1 MSTKKNIS
9 ILLLLITAA
18 CSAAMAQPKVAVAN
32 LAFKETVKDFFYI
45 EASSTRATEKS
56 SASYAAAETYSAA
69 AVAARAKSESTYSND
84 YVKAYGTVTKIE
96 RKELLTFTSEIK
108 GNLIK
113 SGQFR
118 VQEAKPYTANN
129 EQLFD
134 VIKRIKSGYFPGA
147 EYVLFGVINS
157 LEWRNEGQP
166 VPGTSGSIWNYGIDL
181 GVEFSL
187 INTKTLEVRAAFNAV
202 GEGADNKVYTNN
214 KPPSPNKARVMQMT
228 SRSLAEETTT
238 ELMQQFG
245 VKGLSSERT
254 ESRSKNSEINTAPI
268 PTNPATVKQYSN

>member
-1 MSTKKNIS
+1 MNTKKYIS
-9 ILLLLITAA
+9 MLLMLSTLV
-18 CSAAMAQPKVAVAN
+18 CSAVLAQPKVAVAN

-45 EASSTRATEKS
+45 EASSTRATDKS
-56 SASYAAAETYSAA
+56 SASFAAAETYSSA

-84 YVKAYGTVTKIE
+84 YVKAYGTITKIE

-166 VPGTSGSIWNYGIDL
+166 VPGTTGSIWSYGIDL

-187 INTKTLEVRAAFNAV
+187 IDTKTLEVRAAFNAV

-245 VKGLSSERT
+245 VKGVSSERA
-254 ESRSKNSEINTAPI
+254 ESRAKNSEINTSPI
-268 PTNPATVKQYSN
+268 ATNPTTVKQFSN

>member
-1 MSTKKNIS
+1 MI
-9 ILLLLITAA
+9 ITLS

-32 LAFKETVKDFFYI
+32 LAFKDTIKEFFYI

-56 SASYAAAETYSAA
+56 SASFAAAETYSTA

-84 YVKAYGTVTKIE
+84 YVKAYGTITKIE

-202 GEGADNKVYTNN
+202 GEGVDNKVYTDS

-245 VKGLSSERT
+245 VKGNNPERI

-268 PTNPATVKQYSN
+268 PTSPGTLKQYNN

>member
-1 MSTKKNIS
+1 MNTKKYIS
-9 ILLLLITAA
+9 ILLMLSILL
-18 CSAAMAQPKVAVAN
+18 CSAVLAQPKVAVAN

-56 SASYAAAETYSAA
+56 SASFAAAETYSAA
-69 AVAARAKSESTYSND
+69 AVAARAKSESTYAND
-84 YVKAYGTVTKIE
+84 YIKAYGTITKIE

-129 EQLFD
+129 EQIFD

-147 EYVLFGVINS
+147 EYVLFGVINT
-157 LEWRNEGQP
+157 LEWRNEGQL
-166 VPGTSGSIWNYGIDL
+166 VPGTFGSIWNYGIDL

-187 INTKTLEVRAAFNAV
+187 INTRTLEVRAAFNAV
-202 GEGADNKVYTNN
+202 GEGADNKVYTSN

-245 VKGLSSERT
+245 VKSNNFERT
-254 ESRSKNSEINTAPI
+254 ESRSKSSEINTAPI
-268 PTNPATVKQYSN
+268 PTSPNTVKQYNN